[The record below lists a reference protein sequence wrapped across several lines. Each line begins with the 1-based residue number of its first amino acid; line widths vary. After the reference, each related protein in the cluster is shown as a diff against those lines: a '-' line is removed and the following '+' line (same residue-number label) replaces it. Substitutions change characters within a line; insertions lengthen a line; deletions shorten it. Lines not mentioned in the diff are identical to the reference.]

1 MNRYLSRI
9 LIAIA
14 LLLVMV
20 NCQDIN
26 LRPKDNLSDSQ
37 FWKGPSDFMKAA
49 NQLYST
55 AETFLLEKGKDDP
68 INPTEPRDMDS
79 DIGYNQAANTI
90 SNGTWSAP
98 TSDAEWSNRFAD
110 FRNCNKIIEK
120 SESYAGDPAEIER
133 YVAEARF
140 FRAYNH
146 WRLMKKFNDIPII
159 TSVLST
165 ESEEL
170 YGKRQPQT
178 AVEDFILSEL
188 EEAASKLPK
197 QSELQSSELGRITQG
212 AALALKARV
221 ALFAG
226 TWAKY
231 HQHRSD
237 YAQLLDQA
245 IDAAKRV
252 IDSHEYQLYEG
263 AGNESYRQ
271 LFIDKGDDSPEGIFD
286 SRYAKNI
293 RMHSNAHSVYWGWRG
308 TPTKKL
314 ADMYLCKGTGLPIEA
329 TGSGFQ
335 GYAKIADEFK
345 DRDPRMSQTFLMPGT
360 KYLNANGPDSCVAK
374 FTVRPETR
382 TGYKLWK
389 FMGETVAG
397 VDDATYDYHII
408 RYAEVLLIL
417 AEATFEKDGAISDAV
432 LDQTINVLR
441 SRKGVEMPAL
451 NNTFVNAHGLD
462 MLTEIRRERTIELAF
477 EGFRR
482 DDLRRWKKA
491 ETELV
496 KPLLG
501 IKYKGTQYEQL
512 NVLNDGNPGHVDA
525 NGFLIVDPANV
536 RFFTAP
542 KHYYFPVPLDE
553 IALNSNLLPNNP
565 GW

>member
-55 AETFLLEKGKDDP
+55 AETFLLVDRE
-68 INPTEPRDMDS
+68 NEPRDMDS

>member
-55 AETFLLEKGKDDP
+55 AETFLLVDRE
-68 INPTEPRDMDS
+68 NEPRDMDS

-252 IDSHEYQLYEG
+252 IDSHEYQLFEG

>member
-1 MNRYLSRI
+1 MYIIMKKYPSRI
-9 LIAIA
+9 FTAIAIP
-14 LLLVMV
+14 LLMV
-20 NCQDIN
+20 NCQKID
-26 LRPKDNLSDSQ
+26 LSPKDNLSDSQ
-37 FWKGPSDFMKAA
+37 FWKGPSDFMKAV
-49 NQLYST
+49 NQLYTT
-55 AETFLLEKGKDDP
+55 AESFDVKDV
-68 INPTEPRDMDS
+68 DS
-79 DIGYNQAANTI
+79 DIGYNQAPDVF

-98 TSDAEWSNRFAD
+98 TSDTLWSNRFAD
-110 FRNCNKIIEK
+110 LRNCNKIIEK
-120 SESYAGDPAEIER
+120 SESYAGDPKEIER

-146 WRLMKKFNDIPII
+146 WRLMKRFNDIPIL

-165 ESEEL
+165 DSEEL
-170 YGKRQPQT
+170 YGKRQPQAT
-178 AVEDFILSEL
+178 AEDFILSEL

-197 QSELQSSELGRITQG
+197 QSEVQSSELGRVTQG

-231 HQHRSD
+231 HQHRGD
-237 YAQLLDQA
+237 YGQLLDQA

-252 IDSHEYQLYEG
+252 IESNEYQLFEG
-263 AGNESYRQ
+263 AGDDSYRQ
-271 LFIDKGDDSPEGIFD
+271 LFIDQGDDSHEGIFD

-293 RMHSNAHSVYWGWRG
+293 RMHSAAHSVYWGWRG

-314 ADMYLCKGTGLPIEA
+314 ADMYLCKSSGLPIEKSN
-329 TGSGFQ
+329 SGFQ
-335 GYAKIADEFK
+335 GYEKISDEFSN
-345 DRDPRMSQTFLMPGT
+345 RDPRMSQTFIMPGT
-360 KYLNANGPDSCVAK
+360 NYRNANGPDSCVAK

-397 VDDATYDYHII
+397 VNEAIYDYHII
-408 RYAEVLLIL
+408 RYPEVLLIL
-417 AEATFEKDGAISDAV
+417 AEATFEKDGAISDNV
-432 LDQTINVLR
+432 LNQTINVIR
-441 SRKGVEMPAL
+441 SRKGVEMPVLSNA
-451 NNTFVNAHGLD
+451 FVNSNALD

-482 DDLRRWKKA
+482 DDLRRWKTA
-491 ETELV
+491 ATELV

-512 NVLNDGNPGHVDA
+512 KVLNDGNPGNVDA
-525 NGFLIVDPANV
+525 NGFLIIDPANA
-536 RFFTAP
+536 RFFRTP
-542 KHYYFPVPLDE
+542 KHYYYPVPLDE
-553 IALNSNLLPNNP
+553 LTLNPNLLPNNP